1 MGVYGY
7 NLFESVMFRIT
18 MRALIFGGAGFI
30 GSELAAKLLSSGN
43 SVTVFDSLYT
53 GKMENLLACTGSG
66 GFTFIKGDMRNLDEV
81 KNALKGK
88 DFDSIYHL
96 AANADI
102 RGGMENT
109 KLDLEFNAITT
120 INCLEAM
127 RHASAKKII
136 FTSSSAVYGEPAVF
150 PTPES
155 YGPLR
160 PTSLYG
166 ASKLAAEGYVSAFCE
181 DFGMQSWIFRFVNV
195 LGAKNNHGVVGD
207 FIRKLKRDS
216 SRLEILGNGKQRKSC
231 VHVSDCVSGILSG
244 VSQGREKTNFY
255 NIGNDDWA
263 AVDEIAN
270 QVCAAMGLKGVEYL
284 HTGGERGWLGDMP
297 FVFLDNKKLKSAGW
311 KPSLASAQA
320 VFTAAKEMLA
330 AQDMADKHK
339 KHF

>member
-1 MGVYGY
+1 
-7 NLFESVMFRIT
+7 
-18 MRALIFGGAGFI
+18 MRAIVFGGAGFI
-30 GSELAAKLLSSGN
+30 GSELAAALLARGDE
-43 SVTVFDSLYT
+43 VAVFDSLYT
-53 GKMENLLACTGSG
+53 GKMENLSSCSDKQ
-66 GFTFIKGDMRNLDEV
+66 GFSFIKGDMRNYDEV
-81 KNALKGK
+81 KKALSSNS
-88 DFDSIYHL
+88 FDIAYHL

-109 KLDLEFNAITT
+109 KLDLEFNTATT

-127 RHASAKKII
+127 RHSSTKKIA

-150 PTPES
+150 PTPEN

-181 DFGMQSWIFRFVNV
+181 DFGMHSWIFRFVNV

-207 FIRKLKRDS
+207 FIRKLSRDPKK
-216 SRLEILGNGKQRKSC
+216 LEILGNGKQRKSC
-231 VHVSDCVSGILSG
+231 VHASDCVSGIMSG
-244 VSQGREKTNFY
+244 VSYGKDKTNFY

-263 AVDEIAN
+263 AVDQIADE
-270 QVCAAMGLKGVEYL
+270 VTRAMGLSGVKYE

-297 FVFLDNKKLKSAGW
+297 FVFLDNKKLRSTGW
-311 KPSLASAQA
+311 KPSMNSAKA
-320 VFTAAKEMLA
+320 VFTAAKEMILA
-330 AQDMADKHK
+330 RDISDKHS